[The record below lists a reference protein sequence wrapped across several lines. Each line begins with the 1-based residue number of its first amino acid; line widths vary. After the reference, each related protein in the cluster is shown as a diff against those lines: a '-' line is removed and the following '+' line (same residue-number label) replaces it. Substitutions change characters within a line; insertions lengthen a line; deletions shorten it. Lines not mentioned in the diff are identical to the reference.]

1 MEPAGD
7 AVLRRDWHTM
17 SPAGQQSAGS
27 VPGLVDV
34 ARHVDEV
41 HLIFT

>member
-17 SPAGQQSAGS
+17 SPVGQQAVSWFGS
-27 VPGLVDV
+27 
-34 ARHVDEV
+34 EV
-41 HLIFT
+41 GG